1 LSLFKRHIVVTLCCL
16 AFATGR
22 AQVLKRLD
30 TMDVNRLHF
39 TRNKFIN
46 NIFQQTI
53 NSVQRTPDSGPDD
66 SYLNGKAEDP
76 FMPYQGKIIR
86 RIMVE
91 PLNFDRSFSDT
102 NKVDKGIAADVGRT
116 LHRRTREFVIR
127 NNLFIRENT
136 PLNAYKVADNERY
149 LRDLEYIGDAR
160 ILVLPIQDNPDSVDI
175 KVLTT
180 DLFSIAG
187 GAANN
192 GTRRINANIFETNLA
207 GMAQRVEV
215 SGLYDQNRSPLYGY
229 GGLYRKDNVG
239 HSFIDASVAYNNMA
253 VSSYTKEE
261 ETSQTLTLSRQ
272 LVSPYS
278 RFAGQLTVSHNQAY
292 NLYHL
297 PDNKY
302 FQYDYNY
309 LDAWAGYNMGI
320 TQLTASNNS
329 IRDRRFFAVRYY
341 DRRFLN
347 TPPQIGNHFDPVF
360 NSSRA
365 VLGQMTF
372 FRQDYYRTQYIYGFG
387 TTEDLPYGY
396 NIAVTGGW
404 HQQLNLNRPYLGLN
418 ASRYIATGMGDFLQ
432 LFWRSGTFMHN
443 GGLQDA
449 SFLIGATAYSR
460 IFFLNSTKIRQY
472 VNVSYTHLYDR
483 VTYAPL
489 RIDNDFG
496 IRGFLSDSSYGTRR
510 LTIQTETIFFLKLKI
525 LGFQFAPFPYAD
537 LTVLTPQNA
546 PVTRSSLYTSLGG
559 GIRVRNEKLV
569 FQTIELRAFFFP
581 VAPTNMKGFKLVP
594 TFNLRFR
601 YTSNYITEPDLVQLN
616 NQ

>member
-1 LSLFKRHIVVTLCCL
+1 
-16 AFATGR
+16 
-22 AQVLKRLD
+22 
-30 TMDVNRLHF
+30 MDVNRLHF